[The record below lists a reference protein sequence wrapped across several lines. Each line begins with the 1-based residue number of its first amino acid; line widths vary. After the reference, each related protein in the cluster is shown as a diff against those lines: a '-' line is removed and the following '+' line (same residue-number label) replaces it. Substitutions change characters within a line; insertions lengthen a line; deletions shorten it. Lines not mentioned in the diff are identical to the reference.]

1 MSVLLE
7 GLKHDKEEGYM
18 ALQRKEWEDGATIPT
33 RSHHLFT
40 GVPYHHHVGSVYG
53 ASRLSHDIDEGLEAS
68 KGVYRRNAARTR
80 EELTTPHRRR
90 LAVGRR
96 RVN

>member
-1 MSVLLE
+1 
-7 GLKHDKEEGYM
+7 M

-53 ASRLSHDIDEGLEAS
+53 ASRLSHDIDEGLEVS
-68 KGVYRRNAARTR
+68 KV
-80 EELTTPHRRR
+80 
-90 LAVGRR
+90 V
-96 RVN
+96 